1 LGACD
6 EDGVAAGGAAAA
18 DGCVGAAGAPSCFAA
33 AGAALGA
40 LGGGDGY
47 PHRLLARGGQA
58 REILFEA
65 LKGLSPAAGHAP
77 AFRHEIGTGSWI

>member
-1 LGACD
+1 
-6 EDGVAAGGAAAA
+6 
-18 DGCVGAAGAPSCFAA
+18 
-33 AGAALGA
+33 

-77 AFRHEIGTGSWI
+77 AFRHEIGPAVGFDCSDLIRAWLLRCHLTGTKQSRRQ